1 MRALV
6 SISVSKDWKKMGLNI
21 LLIGGGGREHAL
33 AWKIAS
39 SPMVKKVYCIPGN
52 PGIAQVA
59 ECVPMGILDQDAL
72 RSWALAH
79 KIDLTVIGPEAPLV
93 AGLADHFRASGLAVF
108 GPSQAAAALEGSKAF
123 MKDLLKR
130 HHLPTAQYQV
140 FTDAAAALDHVKRH
154 GAPVVVKA
162 SGLAAGKGA
171 MVCHTREEAQ
181 QAVHR
186 AMVQREFGAAGNE
199 VVVEEFL
206 TGEEVSFMA
215 FADGER
221 LLPMA
226 SAQDHKA
233 IGEGDTG
240 PNTGGMG
247 AYSPAPILT
256 PRLHERV
263 MVEIMQPVIHAMA
276 VEGRPYRGVLYAGL
290 MIDGDVLKIL
300 EFNARFGDPETQ
312 PLLMRMRSDIVPYLM
327 ASADGSLAGMTIDW
341 DPRPAVC
348 VVMAA
353 GGYPGSYTTD
363 HPISG
368 LETAAR
374 LADVQ
379 VFHAGTRRLGDH
391 IVTAGGRVL
400 GVTGLGDTVTQARQV
415 TYAAVDQIR
424 WQDVYFRKDIAHR
437 ALS

>member
-1 MRALV
+1 MRG
-6 SISVSKDWKKMGLNI
+6 IGKKMGLKVM
-21 LLIGGGGREHAL
+21 LIGGGGREHAL

-39 SPMVKKVYCIPGN
+39 SPLVEKLVCVPGN
-52 PGIAQVA
+52 PGMAQVA
-59 ECVPMGILDQDAL
+59 ECVSLGTSDLEAL
-72 RSWALAH
+72 KTWAVSNR
-79 KIDLTVIGPEAPLV
+79 IDLTVIGPEAPLV

-130 HHLPTAQYQV
+130 YHIPTAGYQV
-140 FTDAAAALDHVKRH
+140 FTDAAAALDHVRKQ
-154 GAPVVVKA
+154 GAPIVVKA

-171 MVCHTREEAQ
+171 MVCHTLEEAE

-186 AMVQREFGAAGNE
+186 AMVQREFGAAGHE

-233 IGEGDTG
+233 VGEGDTG

-256 PRLHERV
+256 PRLHDRI
-263 MVEIMQPVIHAMA
+263 MVEIMQPVIDAMA
-276 VEGRPYRGVLYAGL
+276 AEGRPYRGVLYAGL
-290 MIDGDVLKIL
+290 MIDGDVLKVL

-312 PLLMRMRSDIVPYLM
+312 PLLMRMRSDIVPFLM
-327 ASADGSLAGMTIDW
+327 ASAVGSLAGMTIDW

-353 GGYPGSYTTD
+353 GGYPGSYAKD
-363 HPISG
+363 HLIFG
-368 LETAAR
+368 LQTAAR

-379 VFHAGTRRLGDH
+379 IFHAGTRRLGQKL
-391 IVTAGGRVL
+391 VTAGGRVL
-400 GVTGLGDTVTQARQV
+400 GVTGLGDTVTQARKV
-415 TYAAVDQIR
+415 TYAAVDHIH
-424 WQDVYFRKDIAHR
+424 WQDAYFRRDIAHR
-437 ALS
+437 AISREAP